1 MLTCFGGRSRRIAV
15 GVVITGARQDRET
28 GVFGEAWIGLAEL
41 AEQKGRAFARLDFLG
56 VAALLAETGGG

>member
-1 MLTCFGGRSRRIAV
+1 
-15 GVVITGARQDRET
+15 VVITGARQDRET